1 MIFKQSAICRGSET
15 VSHVRNPSSI
25 LPAGTGESGKMTFAS
40 RVLSM
45 LRLAGPFI
53 TCSLALA
60 STSAIAQA
68 GATPPSPSGEAAA
81 QRTEGREQPA
91 SAPSVAN
98 ELCPSLEQAAAE
110 NGLPF
115 DFFVRVIWQE
125 SRFNALAVSP
135 QGAQGIAQFMPTT
148 ADWRG
153 LSNPFDVS
161 AALKA
166 SASYLR
172 DLRARFGNL
181 GLAAAAYNAG
191 PQRVQD
197 WLSARGGL
205 PKETRHYVQIVTGHS
220 ADEWTGGTNRA
231 NLELPE
237 PMPCREVPK
246 VGFRTAAKS
255 DSGIE
260 KAAAN
265 TSFQVTPGWG
275 VQLVGSPSQA
285 SALAS
290 FQQLQKSYK
299 RLLESRQ
306 PLVIQSKVGT
316 SGSWYRVRVATDSR
330 ADAERL
336 CSGLRAAGGTC
347 LVQRN

>member
-1 MIFKQSAICRGSET
+1 
-15 VSHVRNPSSI
+15 
-25 LPAGTGESGKMTFAS
+25 
-40 RVLSM
+40 M

-135 QGAQGIAQFMPTT
+135 KGAQGIAQFMPTT

-172 DLRARFGNL
+172 DLRTRFGNL

-220 ADEWTGGTNRA
+220 ADEWTGGTSRA

-237 PMPCREVPK
+237 PMPCRDVPK
-246 VGFRTAAKS
+246 VGFQTAAKS

-260 KAAAN
+260 KAPAN
-265 TSFQVTPGWG
+265 NSFQASPTWG
-275 VQLVGSPSQA
+275 VQLVGKSFPS
-285 SALAS
+285 
-290 FQQLQKSYK
+290 FCPRVVQKTAK
-299 RLLESRQ
+299 R
-306 PLVIQSKVGT
+306 V
-316 SGSWYRVRVATDSR
+316 
-330 ADAERL
+330 
-336 CSGLRAAGGTC
+336 
-347 LVQRN
+347 

>member
-1 MIFKQSAICRGSET
+1 
-15 VSHVRNPSSI
+15 
-25 LPAGTGESGKMTFAS
+25 
-40 RVLSM
+40 M
-45 LRLAGPFI
+45 LRLVGPFI
-53 TCSLALA
+53 ICSLALA
-60 STSAIAQA
+60 NTQAIAQA
-68 GATPPSPSGEAAA
+68 GATPPPAGGEEAA

-91 SAPSVAN
+91 SAPSTASQ
-98 ELCPSLEQAAAE
+98 LCPTLEQAAAE

-125 SRFNALAVSP
+125 SRFNAFAVSP
-135 QGAQGIAQFMPTT
+135 KGAQGIAQFMPRT
-148 ADWRG
+148 ANWRG

-172 DLRARFGNL
+172 DLRTRFGNL

-197 WLSARGGL
+197 WLSVRGGL
-205 PKETRHYVQIVTGHS
+205 PKETRQYVQIVTGHS
-220 ADEWTGGTNRA
+220 AEEWTGGTARA

-237 PMPCREVPK
+237 PMPCSDVAK
-246 VGFRTAAKS
+246 FGVRTAAS
-255 DSGIE
+255 DRGIE
-260 KAAAN
+260 RGLGSRRLQTK
-265 TSFQVTPGWG
+265 PGWG
-275 VQLVGSPSQA
+275 VQLIGSPSQA

-290 FQQLQKSYK
+290 FQQLQKAYK
-299 RLLESRQ
+299 NILMTRQ

-316 SGSWYRVRVATDSR
+316 SGFWYRVRVVTDTR
-330 ADAERL
+330 TEADKL
-336 CSGLRAAGGTC
+336 CTGLRAAGASC